1 MIKKNQYIKNNTT
14 YLKKKIII
22 KDYFKEIKK
31 ILLKKYKNKE
41 ISLVDVA
48 CASGDFLYFLKSNKK
63 FQLTG
68 IDYSEKLLKLA
79 KIKNKDINFQKIDLK
94 KNNNFKKKFDVVT
107 CLGTMTAFD
116 DWKIPV
122 KNLFKL
128 CKKNGVIVL
137 YDPINI
143 YNIDTILRYKKD
155 GKWLS
160 GFNLFSKKTITKYFK
175 KINQKCKIE
184 FIKFTLKT
192 HLKKKKNTMKAWTAK
207 IENRKRVIVGTSQ
220 ILDFHII
227 KIKNV

>member
-1 MIKKNQYIKNNTT
+1 MIKKNQYIKDNTT
-14 YLKKKIII
+14 YLKRKIIV

-31 ILLKKYKNKE
+31 ILLKEYRNKE

-48 CASGDFLYFLKSNKK
+48 CASGDFLYFLKSNKN

-68 IDYSEKLLKLA
+68 LDYSEKLLRLA
-79 KIKNKDINFQKIDLK
+79 KIKNKNTKFQNVNL
-94 KNNNFKKKFDVVT
+94 KNNNNFNKKFDVVT

-128 CKKNGVIVL
+128 CKKNGVIIL

-155 GKWLS
+155 EKWLS
-160 GFNLFSKKTITKYFK
+160 GFNLFSKETITKYFK
-175 KINQKCKIE
+175 KINQRCKIK
-184 FIKFTLKT
+184 FIEFTLKT
-192 HLKKKKNTMKAWTAK
+192 HLKMKKNKMKAWTTK
-207 IENRKRVIVGTSQ
+207 IDNKKRVMVGTSQ
-220 ILDFHII
+220 VLDFHII
-227 KIKNV
+227 MVKNV

>member
-31 ILLKKYKNKE
+31 ILLKEYKNKK

-48 CASGDFLYFLKSNKK
+48 CASGDFLYFLKSIKN

-68 IDYSEKLLKLA
+68 IDYSENLLKLA
-79 KIKNKDINFQKIDLK
+79 KIKNKDINFQNINIK
-94 KNNNFKKKFDVVT
+94 KKNNFKKKFDVVT

-128 CKKNGVIVL
+128 CKKNGVIIL

-143 YNIDTILRYKKD
+143 YNIDTILRYKK
-155 GKWLS
+155 GEKWLS
-160 GFNLFSKKTITKYFK
+160 GFNLFSKETITKYFK
-175 KINQKCKIE
+175 KINQKCKIG
-184 FIKFTLKT
+184 FTKFTLKA
-192 HLKKKKNTMKAWTAK
+192 HLKKKKNTMKAWTTNIDNK
-207 IENRKRVIVGTSQ
+207 KRVMVGTSQ